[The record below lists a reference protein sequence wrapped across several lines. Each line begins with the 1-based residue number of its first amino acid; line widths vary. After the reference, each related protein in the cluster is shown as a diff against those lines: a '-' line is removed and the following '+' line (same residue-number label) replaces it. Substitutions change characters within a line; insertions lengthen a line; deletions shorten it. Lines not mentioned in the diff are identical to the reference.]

1 MKITDQSFWDAA
13 TGVIRGTIIAMRA
26 YIKQSWRV
34 QTNNLI
40 RDLKVLE
47 KQKQVEAQSS
57 G

>member
-26 YIKQSWRV
+26 YIKQSWTV

-47 KQKQVEAQSS
+47 KQKQAEAQSS

>member
-1 MKITDQSFWDAA
+1 MKITDQSFWGAA
-13 TGVIRGTIIAMRA
+13 KGLIRGALIAIRA

-40 RDLKVLE
+40 MALKVLE
-47 KQKQVEAQSS
+47 KQKQAEARSR